1 MLVWGFF
8 WLSVALIPFALWL
21 HHPIPPFPWHHRG
34 PVKTSRAWLFGLLVI
49 VLRFLLQ
56 LPAVVRIGAGP
67 AIVDVSPGAWMAS
80 ALGAFVAMDVALGLL
95 HHVWM
100 DTATG
105 LDRLRRK
112 SVWILGPGYFLGLML
127 ESFAVGWLLAGM

>member
-1 MLVWGFF
+1 MLVCIAF

-56 LPAVVRIGAGP
+56 LPAVLQIGGGVPPVAVPPGLWMVLAP
-67 AIVDVSPGAWMAS
+67 AVFIAADVGLGFLHHAWM
-80 ALGAFVAMDVALGLL
+80 DR
-95 HHVWM
+95 
-100 DTATG
+100 ATG
-105 LDRLRRK
+105 VGRLQRR
-112 SVWILGPGYFLGLML
+112 SVRILGPAYFLGLIA
-127 ESFAVGWLLAGM
+127 ESLAIGWLL